1 MDIIYHPIFLEHDT
15 GMHPE
20 SRKRFDCF
28 PKLDASD
35 FPSGE
40 GFLTLVH
47 TSEYIQKVKEACAAG
62 MPLDHDT
69 MTSKKSYA
77 AACMAV
83 GATIAAS
90 ERGGLA
96 LCRPPGHHAHAD
108 RASGFCL
115 FNNVAIA
122 AQKLVNEGKR
132 VLIFDFDGHLGDGT
146 EKFFYATDAVMYFSL
161 HQYPAFPGW
170 GDESQ
175 IGEGKGKGYS
185 VNVPLPL
192 KAGDDIFRLAV
203 ERFLPVCEQF
213 KPDAIAVS
221 AGFDAHQYDLL
232 LDLRLSLQS
241 FHWMGKL
248 LKERFSVPLFATLE
262 GGYNVEMLPKCV
274 ASFVAGIEG
283 KPYLFSEEETD
294 SAIMVIDEYEARAD
308 RLERKLCKF
317 WKVGSMANGN

>member
-96 LCRPPGHHAHAD
+96 MRGRGC
-108 RASGFCL
+108 
-115 FNNVAIA
+115 
-122 AQKLVNEGKR
+122 
-132 VLIFDFDGHLGDGT
+132 
-146 EKFFYATDAVMYFSL
+146 
-161 HQYPAFPGW
+161 
-170 GDESQ
+170 
-175 IGEGKGKGYS
+175 
-185 VNVPLPL
+185 
-192 KAGDDIFRLAV
+192 
-203 ERFLPVCEQF
+203 
-213 KPDAIAVS
+213 
-221 AGFDAHQYDLL
+221 
-232 LDLRLSLQS
+232 LSLILTAILETGLKNS
-241 FHWMGKL
+241 SML
-248 LKERFSVPLFATLE
+248 L
-262 GGYNVEMLPKCV
+262 MQ
-274 ASFVAGIEG
+274 
-283 KPYLFSEEETD
+283 
-294 SAIMVIDEYEARAD
+294 
-308 RLERKLCKF
+308 
-317 WKVGSMANGN
+317 